1 MFPEEQAKDGRE
13 DMTELEELPI
23 EFVEAR
29 LTPKIEICTA
39 KKFEDP
45 VEGYIPTGKALIE
58 RYKNSPETEKS
69 CRTGPGGTRAEL
81 QGAREADSR
90 STCTRCRLHRK

>member
-1 MFPEEQAKDGRE
+1 MFPEEQAQDGRE
-13 DMTELEELPI
+13 DTAELEELPI
-23 EFVEAR
+23 EFVEAP

-39 KKFEDP
+39 TEFDDP
-45 VEGYIPTGKALIE
+45 VEGYIPTGEALIE
-58 RYKNSPETEKS
+58 RYKNSSKTEKS
-69 CRTGPGGTRAEL
+69 CRKGPGGTRAEL